1 MSCCC
6 NASGDAEM
14 GCMEKPFDGSIIMTI
29 VNSRTSTLI
38 EFVQQVSQLLVKK
51 TIGADRLIINFEVKQ
66 DLYKFVHDRLDGDFS
81 ESFTEDLTMFGKKY
95 SITLDNLHAKKFKL
109 LRMIMF
115 EKIKPMVN
123 YCRLFHEK
131 G

>member
-1 MSCCC
+1 MTCCY

-14 GCMEKPFDGSIIMTI
+14 GCMEEPFDASVIMTI
-29 VNSRTSTLI
+29 VNPQTSTLI

-51 TIGADRLIINFEVKQ
+51 TIGADKLIINFEVKQ
-66 DLYKFVHDRLDGDFS
+66 DLYEFVHDKLDGEFS
-81 ESFTEDLTMFGKKY
+81 ESFTEDLTVFCKKY

-115 EKIKPMVN
+115 EKIKPVN
-123 YCRLFHEK
+123 
-131 G
+131 